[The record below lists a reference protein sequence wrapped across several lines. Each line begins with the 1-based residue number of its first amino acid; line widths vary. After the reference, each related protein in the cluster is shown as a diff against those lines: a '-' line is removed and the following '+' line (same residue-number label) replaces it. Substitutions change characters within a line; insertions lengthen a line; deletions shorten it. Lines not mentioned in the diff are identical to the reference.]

1 MSPVTGAAHEIRG
14 DALVAEFP
22 KASDAVT
29 AAFEFQAINS
39 ANNESLT
46 DEICPVIRIGITM
59 GEVVIADQTV
69 TGEGIILAQ
78 RLDQLAE
85 SQVFVSRVRLTKP

>member
-1 MSPVTGAAHEIRG
+1 M
-14 DALVAEFP
+14 
-22 KASDAVT
+22 
-29 AAFEFQAINS
+29 
-39 ANNESLT
+39 
-46 DEICPVIRIGITM
+46 IRIGITM